1 MDNQGRFIVVSK
13 QTFDEYGLDSIEILQ
28 DIRTGVPYV
37 YRHVG
42 NSGGLT
48 VLVDAQGKPQIVY

>member
-28 DIRTGVPYV
+28 DIRTGVLYV
-37 YRHVG
+37 SRQVG
-42 NSGGLT
+42 TSGGLT